1 MLRTTGRRPTRPGP
15 TGANLVRAGLI
26 RAGSAL
32 FAVALTACLT
42 TPSIADT
49 GFVNWINGFESV
61 AAKSGVSRN
70 VYRAAFQG
78 ITEPDPEVLEK
89 ARYQPEFQA
98 KVWDYLDNRV
108 NEEQVAKG
116 RQMRAQYKSVLD
128 RIEQRYGVN
137 RDILLAIWS
146 METNYGQIL
155 TRTDVMRNL
164 PRSLATLAYLDKSRA
179 KFARTQLIAALKIVQ
194 KGDIKPNE
202 LISSWAGAMGH
213 TQFIPTSYLAYAADM
228 DGDGHANIWESVPD
242 ALATAANLLRKNG
255 WQTGKTWGYEV
266 VAPGKSASGRRSLG
280 QWQSLGFKRPSGA
293 GFASPG
299 DNANLLQPAGSSGPA
314 FLMTKNFYVL
324 KNYNNA
330 DKYALAVG
338 LLADQIGGYA
348 GLYQDWPRGYKPLS
362 MAERYELQKHL
373 ASRGLYDG
381 KIDGKIGSGS
391 TSAIMSMQGKAGL
404 AQDGNASKALL
415 DFLRKN

>member
-1 MLRTTGRRPTRPGP
+1 MFRKTGRRKMR
-15 TGANLVRAGLI
+15 TGLVAAGV
-26 RAGSAL
+26 RHAGSAL
-32 FAVALTACLT
+32 LAAALTACLT
-42 TPSIADT
+42 TPTLADT
-49 GFVNWINGFESV
+49 GFVNWINSFESV
-61 AAKSGVSRN
+61 AAKSGISRN
-70 VYRAAFQG
+70 VYRAAFDG

-89 ARYQPEFQA
+89 ARFQPEFKA

-116 RQMRAQYKSVLD
+116 RQMRAQYKGVLD
-128 RIEQRYGVN
+128 RIEQRFGVD

-194 KGDIKPNE
+194 KGDIKSNE

-255 WQTGKTWGYEV
+255 WQSGKTWGYEV
-266 VAPGKSASGRRSLG
+266 ISPGKSASGRRSLS
-280 QWQSLGFKRPSGA
+280 QWQSLGFKRPSGS
-293 GFASPG
+293 GFAHPG
-299 DNANLLQPAGSSGPA
+299 DSANLVQLAGNGGPS

-348 GLYQDWPRGYKPLS
+348 GLFQDWPRGYKPLS

-391 TSAIMSMQGKAGL
+391 TSAIMSLQGEAGM
-404 AQDGNASKALL
+404 AKDGNASKALL